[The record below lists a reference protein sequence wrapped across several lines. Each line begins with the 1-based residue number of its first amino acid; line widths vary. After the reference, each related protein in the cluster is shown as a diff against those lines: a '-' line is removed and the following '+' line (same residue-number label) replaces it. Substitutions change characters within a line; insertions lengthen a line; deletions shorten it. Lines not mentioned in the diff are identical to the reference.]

1 MTTMS
6 SKPVVVDPHGLL
18 LLHDGGASRCN
29 VIVGQGDEGSL
40 AALAQTSVTGSVH
53 VASDRCMHF
62 NRLAGMPSFVRDE
75 CVFLETSRVVEL
87 RLDCERTGE
96 RSSTEFAS
104 APEFAFSTRQ
114 AQTHFRIAFTLPCR
128 AGTRCGP
135 SNAPALGRQEV
146 AASSRSE

>member
-53 VASDRCMHF
+53 IASDRCKP
-62 NRLAGMPSFVRDE
+62 GMPSFVSDE
-75 CVFLETSRVVEL
+75 CVFLETLRVVEL
-87 RLDCERTGE
+87 RLDCER
-96 RSSTEFAS
+96 
-104 APEFAFSTRQ
+104 
-114 AQTHFRIAFTLPCR
+114 R
-128 AGTRCGP
+128 ADRR
-135 SNAPALGRQEV
+135 ALV
-146 AASSRSE
+146 D